1 MGDWHDGDQHGE
13 NLLMS
18 FGLGFGLPSYS
29 ALGAVGTPTLAF
41 NFMGGSL
48 DSRITFVR
56 SSSATYFDS
65 AGLVKIAANNVPRFD
80 YDPAT
85 LTLRG
90 LLVEETR
97 TNLLNWSQ
105 TFATSGGTQNNWVD
119 SASLQRVSATR
130 TSPDGT
136 GNALE
141 IKANAADQTIISSA
155 AAGSS
160 AQRVFSIFLKRVT
173 GTGAIQYTLDNG
185 TTWTTQAITASWVRY
200 TFDATTANQQV
211 GIRIR
216 TNGDVIQIWGAQ
228 LEAGACPSSYIP
240 TTSTTAQRQADVATV
255 TTLSPWYNA
264 TAGTLF
270 VQFIEP
276 CPDGANNRGIAA
288 LDDGTNNNRV
298 ALFVPLGATLAVAAR
313 IVAGGVASNPANSA
327 TFIAAQIAKAAVAYA
342 VGTNQ
347 AALALNGAAPTTASP
362 AASPVGVN
370 VLRIGAIFGANQIGG
385 WVQVIRYFNR
395 RLSNA
400 ELQSLTSV

>member
-1 MGDWHDGDQHGE
+1 MLPITTLIRRRRDI
-13 NLLMS
+13 
-18 FGLGFGLPSYS
+18 GLSPQLVLDFTRE
-29 ALGAVGTPTLAF
+29 ALDP
-41 NFMGGSL
+41 
-48 DSRITFVR
+48 RITFVR
-56 SSSATYFDS
+56 ASTATYFDS
-65 AGLVKIAANNVPRFD
+65 AGLVKSAANNVPRFD

-85 LTLRG
+85 LMLRG

-119 SASLQRVSATR
+119 SASLQRVSTTR

-155 AAGSS
+155 AAGTS
-160 AQRVFSIFLKRVT
+160 AQRVFSVSLKRVT
-173 GTGAIQYTLDNG
+173 GTGDIQYTLDNG
-185 TTWTTQAITASWVRY
+185 ATWTTQAITTSWVRY
-200 TFDATTANQQV
+200 TFAATTANQQV

-216 TNGDVIQIWGAQ
+216 TDGDVIQIWGAQ

-240 TTSTTAQRQADVATV
+240 TTSTTAQRQADIATV

-264 TAGTLF
+264 TEGTLF

-276 CPDGANNRGIAA
+276 CPDGANNRGITA

-298 ALFVPLGATLAVAAR
+298 ALFVPLGATLIVAAR

-327 TFIAAQIAKAAVAYA
+327 AFTAAQVTKAAVAYA

-347 AALALNGAAPTTASP
+347 AALAVNGATPITASP
-362 AASPVGVN
+362 VASPSGVN
-370 VLRIGAIFGANQIGG
+370 VLRIGAIFGVTQIGG
-385 WVQVIRYFNR
+385 WIQEVRYFNR
-395 RLSNA
+395 RLRDT
-400 ELQSLTSV
+400 ELQTITTT

>member
-1 MGDWHDGDQHGE
+1 MRLRCTRLFAFA
-13 NLLMS
+13 NTRRSPAAALTLS
-18 FGLGFGLPSYS
+18 FLNN
-29 ALGAVGTPTLAF
+29 V
-41 NFMGGSL
+41 L
-48 DSRITFVR
+48 DSKITFAR
-56 SSSATYFDS
+56 ASTATYFDS
-65 AGLVKIAANNVPRFD
+65 AGLVKSAADNVPRFD

-141 IKANAADQTIISSA
+141 IKANAADRTIISSA

-160 AQRVFSIFLKRVT
+160 AQRVFSIFVKRVT

-216 TNGDVIQIWGAQ
+216 TNGDAIQIWGAQ

-240 TTSTTAQRQADVATV
+240 TTSASAQRQADVATV

-264 TAGTLF
+264 TEGTLYSEF
-270 VQFIEP
+270 VQP
-276 CPDGANNRGIAA
+276 CPDAGNNRGLTA
-288 LDDGTNNNRV
+288 LDDGTNNNRI
-298 ALFVPLGATLAVAAR
+298 AMFVPFGATLVVAAR
-313 IVAGGVASNPANSA
+313 VVAGGVAANPANSS
-327 TFIAAQIAKAAVAYA
+327 TFSANAITRAAIAYG
-342 VGTNQ
+342 VGANQ
-347 AALALNGAAPTTASP
+347 AALSVNGAAPLTASP
-362 AASPVGVN
+362 ISSPSGVN
-370 VLRIGAIFGANQIGG
+370 VLRIGAIFGTNQIGG
-385 WVQVIRYFNR
+385 WVREIKYYSR
-395 RLSNA
+395 RLKNS
-400 ELQSLTSV
+400 ELTVVTRV